1 MSGTCGK
8 RRKSQRSWSPGC
20 RMLQIFGLSCR
31 IGGHDWGGMDVDNV
45 VAGVVVDDWWLF
57 DAYAEDSSQLAQQ
70 QVLRQQQ
77 EDGECLAVS
86 QRFGRP
92 ADMFLRTSAN
102 PYLNHPK
109 PISTHTHN
117 HIDEQILPYVHPF
130 IHLPIQMSK
139 GQTHGF
145 TDMHQE
151 LFETKWLV
159 VQSLM
164 PSTIAVWVEGK
175 IWSLPR
181 ALWGLNQ

>member
-1 MSGTCGK
+1 MVVMIEVEWMLTMSLLV
-8 RRKSQRSWSPGC
+8 WLL
-20 RMLQIFGLSCR
+20 MI
-31 IGGHDWGGMDVDNV
+31 
-45 VAGVVVDDWWLF
+45 LF

-139 GQTHGF
+139 GHCRMSGGQNLRFTTGF
-145 TDMHQE
+145 VR
-151 LFETKWLV
+151 FESVAFRANFAGRL
-159 VQSLM
+159 
-164 PSTIAVWVEGK
+164 AVK
-175 IWSLPR
+175 QPFPY
-181 ALWGLNQ
+181 

>member
-8 RRKSQRSWSPGC
+8 RRKRERSWSPGC
-20 RMLQIFGLSCR
+20 RMLQIFKLSCR
-31 IGGHDWGGMDVDNV
+31 IGGMDVDNV
-45 VAGVVVDDWWLF
+45 VAGVIVDDCLMLMLRIP
-57 DAYAEDSSQLAQQ
+57 ASLPSSKSSSNNK
-70 QVLRQQQ
+70 RT
-77 EDGECLAVS
+77 GSVS
-86 QRFGRP
+86 QYLKGL
-92 ADMFLRTSAN
+92 ADLQTCSWEN
-102 PYLNHPK
+102 QQ
-109 PISTHTHN
+109 THQ
-117 HIDEQILPYVHPF
+117 IDEQILPYVHPF

-159 VQSLM
+159 VQSLL

-175 IWSLPR
+175 IWGLPR

>member
-8 RRKSQRSWSPGC
+8 RRKRERSWSPGC
-20 RMLQIFGLSCR
+20 RMLQIFKLSCR
-31 IGGHDWGGMDVDNV
+31 IGGMDVDNV
-45 VAGVVVDDWWLF
+45 VAGVIVDDCLMLLLRIP
-57 DAYAEDSSQLAQQ
+57 ASLPSSKSSGNNK
-70 QVLRQQQ
+70 RT
-77 EDGECLAVS
+77 GSVS
-86 QRFGRP
+86 QYLKGL
-92 ADMFLRTSAN
+92 ADLQTCSWEN
-102 PYLNHPK
+102 QQ
-109 PISTHTHN
+109 TH

-159 VQSLM
+159 VQSLL

-175 IWSLPR
+175 IWGLPR